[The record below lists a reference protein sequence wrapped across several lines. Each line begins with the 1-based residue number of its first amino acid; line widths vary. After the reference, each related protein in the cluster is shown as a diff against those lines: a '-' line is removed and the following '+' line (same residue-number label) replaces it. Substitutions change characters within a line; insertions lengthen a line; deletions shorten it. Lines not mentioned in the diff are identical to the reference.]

1 MKKIFYSDS
10 SRLIL
15 RLLSLVLFLCA
26 AGLSACD
33 DENEA
38 NEEKAIFEKLQ
49 GTWKSTYIV
58 MHDNFTSI
66 NGETYNESIDE
77 AITSKENEW
86 YIRWKFDRNRKV
98 TILESGSSD
107 DIQLPATFGFTLSG
121 NRISGIPF
129 SGDFTSYS
137 TITEI
142 SDTQFIIEM
151 EDKGRDKDGKSDYY
165 HRITFEKVQ

>member
-15 RLLSLVLFLCA
+15 RLLSLVLFFCA

-98 TILESGSSD
+98 TILESGS
-107 DIQLPATFGFTLSG
+107 LM
-121 NRISGIPF
+121 ISNCRQPLAL
-129 SGDFTSYS
+129 
-137 TITEI
+137 
-142 SDTQFIIEM
+142 
-151 EDKGRDKDGKSDYY
+151 
-165 HRITFEKVQ
+165 H